1 MSILMVKMVLILQ
14 ESNAT
19 TPPNGSWSRA
29 SKTLI
34 NQASN
39 MPKRWMARDDMG
51 WTNGDDQ
58 EMHAKLGDLYP
69 NGHGANL
76 HHFFMHL
83 KDRRIAGHDT
93 TRERVFFSLDQ
104 LTGC

>member
-1 MSILMVKMVLILQ
+1 MEAGAGPQKHSLIRPQ
-14 ESNAT
+14 
-19 TPPNGSWSRA
+19 
-29 SKTLI
+29 I
-34 NQASN
+34 C
-39 MPKRWMARDDMG
+39 PKDGWRDDMG
-51 WTNGDDQ
+51 WTNGGDQ

-93 TRERVFFSLDQ
+93 MRERVFFSLDQ